1 MLLHSKQGEARI
13 CQDFFRFMLCKDK
26 GTLASSVS
34 FVAVLFSSR
43 LFTFRQSDGRKQVST
58 SWIRMAVV
66 TMCRGKAQTRFPIR
80 QKSTCTQLLLPAL
93 SYWRRC
99 GRVRQAE
106 GERLRQLKDLFA
118 KLGVQR
124 PFVCNSQAAA
134 PLASPV
140 GVPKVRVQIDPNAAT
155 GSAMTPEVGAIGPAW
170 TRGEIEKPAGTKDM
184 GGWTAGAATSA
195 SP

>member
-1 MLLHSKQGEARI
+1 MLIGSAETCRNEPDGPEQAS
-13 CQDFFRFMLCKDK
+13 CQESPK
-26 GTLASSVS
+26 V
-34 FVAVLFSSR
+34 
-43 LFTFRQSDGRKQVST
+43 FTAPSLNLR
-58 SWIRMAVV
+58 A
-66 TMCRGKAQTRFPIR
+66 A
-80 QKSTCTQLLLPAL
+80 
-93 SYWRRC
+93 WRRC